1 MTGLQQENYVGLSAE
16 PKTRGE
22 VNNNP
27 GNIDYNPK
35 NAWLGMVP
43 YSISRAQ
50 DTRFCV
56 FTSPLMGLRA
66 MAILIRHLAKPC
78 GTYAAIIS
86 AWAPAG
92 ENNTAAYIKNVME
105 FCHTDNPHIDVGDK
119 TALGALMSAIIR
131 QENGRCI
138 YPAELIQTAIGLS
151 N

>member
-1 MTGLQQENYVGLSAE
+1 MTGLKQENYAGLTAE

-43 YSISRAQ
+43 YSVSRAQ
-50 DTRFCV
+50 DERFCV
-56 FTSPLMGLRA
+56 FVSPLMGLRA
-66 MAILIRHLAKPC
+66 MAILIRHLASPC

-86 AWAPAG
+86 AWAPAD

-105 FCHTDNPHIDVGDK
+105 FCHTTSPQIDVGNRE
-119 TALGALMSAIIR
+119 ALGTLMGAIIK

-138 YPAELIQTAIGLS
+138 YPASLIQTAIGLS